1 MLLRTQLQED
11 LYHGCISLDFQTQ
24 QLAQEKLSAV
34 CTSTEFLSRSQ
45 AGADAWI
52 WLSYSLQT
60 LLLFLKLLSSP
71 KIIHIVS
78 SKCLCAPQKKKKITH
93 TVPTS
98 LKLKAL
104 TLLCEKEYFV
114 PTFPDYILMSFRLG
128 INIWESESPNWVVG
142 HKSVNLGLN
151 DTVTPQEIA

>member
-24 QLAQEKLSAV
+24 QLAQEKLSAA

-78 SKCLCAPQKKKKITH
+78 SKCLCAPKEKKNYSYSTH
-93 TVPTS
+93 LSEIKGSDSPVWERVFCS
-98 LKLKAL
+98 
-104 TLLCEKEYFV
+104 
-114 PTFPDYILMSFRLG
+114 
-128 INIWESESPNWVVG
+128 NIPWLHFNDLVSTSESQKAQTEWWDTKVWIWV
-142 HKSVNLGLN
+142 L
-151 DTVTPQEIA
+151 TTQ